1 MAKQLLFTNEARR
14 KLLAGAEK
22 LAKAV
27 GVTLG
32 PSGRVVILDK
42 SFGGPTVTK
51 DGVTVSKEVDLADP
65 FENMGAKLVN
75 AVATKTSDIAG
86 DGTTTATVLA
96 LNIYKEGLKSTTGGA
111 NPMSLKRGIDQ
122 AVEVAVEKIHKMSKE
137 CTKKDEIA
145 QVGTISANN
154 DAAIG
159 DMLADA
165 LEKVGKDGVIQ
176 VEEGKTSDTV
186 VDFVEGMQFDK
197 GYISPYFVT
206 DTTSMAAE
214 LEDAYILLYEKKISN
229 VRDLVPLL
237 EKVAQTGK
245 PLLIIAEDV
254 DSEALAMLVVN
265 RLRGI
270 LNVAAVKAPGFGDR
284 RKSMM
289 QDLATVT
296 GGKFI
301 SEDLGSKLETVTL
314 ADLGKAKNVRIE
326 KENTTIVN
334 GGGKKA
340 DIMKRI
346 EQIRTQMDGSDSEY
360 DKEKFAERLAK
371 LTGGV
376 ALIKIGAATE
386 AEMKEKKARVEDALH
401 ATRAARE
408 EGILPGGGVA
418 LLRCTEAVQK
428 LAKKLEGDEKLGAEI
443 IFRALSAPIKQ
454 IAENSGVDG
463 AVVADEVLSNEKET
477 SGYNAATGEYVDM
490 FKAGIV
496 DPTKVVRSALQNASS
511 IAGLMLTTEV
521 MITKI
526 DDDEPKGL
534 AKAEGVV
541 R

>member
-14 KLLAGAEK
+14 KLLSGAEK

-51 DGVTVSKEVDLADP
+51 DGVTVSKEIDLADP

-96 LNIYKEGLKSTTGGA
+96 LNIYKEGLKNTTAGA

-122 AVEVAVEKIHKMSKE
+122 AVEACVEKIHKMSKE

-154 DAAIG
+154 DRAIG
-159 DMLADA
+159 EMLADA

-176 VEEGKTSDTV
+176 VEEGKTNDTE

-206 DTTSMAAE
+206 DAGTMAAE

-284 RKSMM
+284 RKAMM
-289 QDLATVT
+289 GDLATVT

-301 SEDLGSKLETVTL
+301 SEDLGTKLEAVTL

-346 EQIRTQMDGSDSEY
+346 EQIRTQMDASDSEY

-401 ATRAARE
+401 ATRAARA

-418 LLRCTEAVQK
+418 LLRCTEVVKK
-428 LAKKLEGDEKLGAEI
+428 LAKGLEGDEKLGAEI

-463 AVVADEVLSNEKET
+463 AVVADEVLSNDKE
-477 SGYNAATGEYVDM
+477 SHGYNAATAEYVDM

-526 DDDEPKGL
+526 DDDEPKGSQ
-534 AKAEGVV
+534 KAEGVV